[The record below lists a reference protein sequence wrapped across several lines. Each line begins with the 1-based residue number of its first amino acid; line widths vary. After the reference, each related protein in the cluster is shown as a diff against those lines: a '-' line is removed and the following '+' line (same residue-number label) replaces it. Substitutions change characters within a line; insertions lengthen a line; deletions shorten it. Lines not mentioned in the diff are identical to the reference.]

1 MGSAPAPP
9 PTYQL
14 QAQPQ
19 QDALAVSKIA
29 DVAAMPN
36 YGQGIWDKMSPELLA
51 LAGPTGYDPAA
62 PVNAGKS
69 VIDNASGLPGYEKQ
83 VFADGFDPQNALR
96 DRTAQQTQQS
106 TRAAMEAR
114 GVDSTPYG
122 AGVEADTMKNFN
134 IDWQNNQ
141 LNREATAV
149 QAGTTLGTAFDKANT
164 TGIGLETIAPNLQGA
179 AVSSLESAAGGAY
192 AKPQMDAGNNLDY
205 LKQGNA
211 NSQTAIQGY
220 NAQVNA
226 SNNSLGGIGS
236 AIGSIGGLFA
246 GK

>member
-1 MGSAPAPP
+1 
-9 PTYQL
+9 
-14 QAQPQ
+14 
-19 QDALAVSKIA
+19 
-29 DVAAMPN
+29 
-36 YGQGIWDKMSPELLA
+36 
-51 LAGPTGYDPAA
+51 
-62 PVNAGKS
+62 
-69 VIDNASGLPGYEKQ
+69 
-83 VFADGFDPQNALR
+83 
-96 DRTAQQTQQS
+96 
-106 TRAAMEAR
+106 MEAR

-134 IDWQNNQ
+134 IDWQNNL

-149 QAGTTLGTAFDKANT
+149 QAGAALGTAFDKANT

-179 AVSSLESAAGGAY
+179 AVSSLESAAGGVY
-192 AKPQMDAGNNLDY
+192 AKPQMDVGNNLDY

-220 NAQVNA
+220 DAQVKAN
-226 SNNSLGGIGS
+226 NNSLGGIGS